1 MRKYRPA
8 MPILVGLCL
17 IALANCAPEATT
29 DASEAQIPAIKPGTA
44 RVWFLRPS
52 SPPNGNIEVSAP
64 MVFANGAPVSDI
76 PAGADFFHDFPP
88 GTYGFTLR
96 WMYGSAR
103 CDGRC
108 VQPYGLMPGQ
118 PDTVQL
124 AAGTET
130 YLLIGWIASRKEAD
144 SETGWT
150 PGSDTLG
157 VLAIS
162 PQVAHTNLSTM
173 TYLGPR

>member
-1 MRKYRPA
+1 MWKYRPA
-8 MPILVGLCL
+8 MPILLGLCF
-17 IALANCAPEATT
+17 IALADCAPEAMTA
-29 DASEAQIPAIKPGTA
+29 ASEAQIPAIKPGTA

-52 SPPNGNIEVSAP
+52 SPPNGNIEESAP
-64 MVFANGAPVSDI
+64 MIFANGAPVADI

-88 GTYGFTLR
+88 GTYGFTVR

-124 AAGTET
+124 AAGTQT
-130 YLLIGWIASRKEAD
+130 YLQVGWIASREEGDPEVSRRFAPN
-144 SETGWT
+144 TF
-150 PGSDTLG
+150 G
-157 VLAIS
+157 VLTIS
-162 PQVAHTNLSTM
+162 PQVAQANLTTM
-173 TYLGPR
+173 TYLGQR